1 MSSTAQQQQ
10 QQQQPSPAAVRK
22 RKTFSPLIHET
33 IQEPVLLRELLV
45 DDIYLLGGQFA
56 ILCQFAHPGLAK
68 GSYLHSSFASRIPQR
83 LQNTARFLNA
93 AVYGTPDDKRAI
105 FSVIHSYHRHV
116 KGDGY
121 DANDPE
127 LHRWTAATLFVA
139 LVTVQD
145 ALLGG
150 FTHDQMETL
159 YREAAVYGTS
169 LRMPPDMWPPT
180 LDDFWAYWHRNI
192 ETLEVTDM
200 ARKLCRDLLYPVDL
214 PLHMR
219 ALLPLARVVTVN
231 LLPGRLAREYDLVP
245 STLSWLQFQ
254 AVARTMRLAWPLLP
268 QNVTGAM
275 HAEYME
281 DLKRAVDRIE
291 RTGHWAYES
300 RL

>member
-1 MSSTAQQQQ
+1 MPLAAEASP
-10 QQQQPSPAAVRK
+10 PSGAVRK

-45 DDIYLLGGQFA
+45 DDIYLFGGQFA

-93 AVYGTPDDKRAI
+93 AVYGTPEEKNAI
-105 FSVIHSYHRHV
+105 FSVIHGYHKHV

-127 LHRWTAATLFVA
+127 LHKWTAATLFVA
-139 LVTVQD
+139 LIVVQD
-145 ALLGG
+145 TFFGG
-150 FTHDQMETL
+150 FTQEQTEEL

-169 LRMPPDMWPPT
+169 LRMPPDMWPAT
-180 LDDFWAYWHRNI
+180 LDDFWAYWNRNI

-200 ARKLCRDLLYPVDL
+200 ARKLCNDLLYPANL
-214 PLHMR
+214 PFRLR
-219 ALLPLARVVTVN
+219 AMTPLARILTVHF
-231 LLPGRLAREYDLVP
+231 LPERLAREYDLVP
-245 STLSWLQFQ
+245 TTLSWLQYQ
-254 AVARTMRLAWPLLP
+254 AVVHAMKITWPLLP
-268 QNVTGAM
+268 QNMRQAM
-275 HAEYME
+275 HQGYME
-281 DLKRAVDRIE
+281 DLKKAVDRIE
-291 RTGHWAYES
+291 RTGHWSYES